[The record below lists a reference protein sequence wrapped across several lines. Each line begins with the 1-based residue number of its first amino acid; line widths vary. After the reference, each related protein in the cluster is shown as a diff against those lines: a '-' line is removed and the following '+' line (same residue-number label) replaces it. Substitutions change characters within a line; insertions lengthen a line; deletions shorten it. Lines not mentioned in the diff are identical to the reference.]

1 MAGIT
6 SAGVGSGID
15 IESLVTKLV
24 AAERAPAQNRITRQG
39 SQADSDIS
47 ALGSLKGAL
56 SALQD
61 VITPLKTASAFQ
73 GRVVNSSD
81 SSIVTASGTSTAP
94 AGSYAVEVRALA
106 SAQKLA
112 SNAFVGGSTAV
123 VGTGQLSFT
132 ANGTTFNVTIDSTN
146 NTVAGIR
153 DAINAATDNNS
164 VQATIVQAVDGAHLV
179 LAATQTGSAGA
190 IKVTAAGGDGGLA
203 SLVYDPGNS
212 TTLSEVAPAQN
223 ADVRFDGYPISS
235 STNTVADVIDGVTL
249 TLASAKVGTTV
260 NITVA
265 NNTGPASARIHAF
278 VAAYNALA
286 KVMTGLGS
294 YDAAT
299 KSAGALL
306 GDPTLR
312 SIESALR
319 NDLGRTVSGTSPPY
333 NSLASLGIVT
343 GQDGTLTIDETKLSK
358 AVNANSDALGKLFG
372 GTNGLATRVFADID
386 KVLATGG
393 TIDSRTTALQAA
405 KKSIAADQTRLDLR
419 MAAVE
424 ARYRAQFSA
433 MDTLLSKLQSTG
445 NYLTQQFAVTTANK

>member
-6 SAGVGSGID
+6 STGIGSGID

-24 AAERAPAQNRITRQG
+24 ASERAPAQNRITRQG

-56 SALQD
+56 SSLQD
-61 VITPLKTASAFQ
+61 VITPLKLASAFQ
-73 GRVVNSSD
+73 GRIVNSSD

-94 AGSYAVEVRALA
+94 AGSYTVEVRALA

-112 SNAFVGGSTAV
+112 STAFVGGSTAV
-123 VGTGQLSFT
+123 VGTGQLSFA
-132 ANGTTFNVTIDSTN
+132 ANGTTFSVAIDSTN

-153 DAINAATDNNS
+153 DAINAATGNNS

-203 SLVYDPGNS
+203 ALVYDPGNS
-212 TTLSEVAPAQN
+212 TTLSEIAPAQN

-249 TLASAKVGTTV
+249 NLATAKVGTTV

-265 NNTGPASARIHAF
+265 NNSGPASTQIHAF
-278 VAAYNALA
+278 VAAYNSLA

-294 YDAAT
+294 YDATT
-299 KSAGALL
+299 KAAGPLL

-312 SIESALR
+312 AIESALR
-319 NDLGRTVSGTSPPY
+319 NDLGRAVTGASPPY
-333 NSLASLGIVT
+333 TSLASLGITT
-343 GQDGTLTIDETKLSK
+343 GQDGTLSIDETKLSA
-358 AVNANSDALGKLFG
+358 AVTANSDSLGKLFG
-372 GTNGLATRVFADID
+372 GTDGVAVRMFGDID
-386 KVLATGG
+386 KALATGG
-393 TIDSRTTALQAA
+393 TIDSRTTALQTT
-405 KKSIAADQTRLDLR
+405 KKSIAADQASLDLR
-419 MAAVE
+419 MTAVE
-424 ARYRAQFSA
+424 ARYRAQFTA
-433 MDTLLSKLQSTG
+433 MDTLLSQLQSTG
-445 NYLTQQFAVTTANK
+445 NFLTQQFAVTTASK